1 VNSRRIKQGNDPDFT
16 GDGQASMAERAPFR
30 DAALNLRNP
39 VMTPRST
46 SLLPAPAAPRIERL
60 GRLPASVADALDA
73 ILVIIPVDAS
83 QAVFAGL
90 PHAEIWRQMRAGRA
104 RPSAR
109 PTAKAGGVRSINLA
123 NSRQTRLILGVLP
136 RSASAFEALS
146 LAGRMTR
153 DLGNCTPGSI
163 ALAAPAKEGTGDST
177 LEALLSA
184 TLACAFEMPTF
195 RSARK
200 PAPALRRVV
209 VVGGSLDLQR
219 IRIAA
224 QANDLA
230 RWLTALPPNKL
241 DATAYQRVLRNL
253 AHRHGLKFRWL
264 SEATLKRLG
273 AGAFLAVSQGNA
285 ERTAG
290 IAHLSYRPP
299 RHRGRIDVALV
310 GKGVLFDTGGTN
322 LKAHRGMLDM
332 HTDMSGS
339 AVALASLCALAE
351 LRAPLA
357 VDAWLAIT
365 ENRIGPTAFV
375 PQDIVTAVNGTTIQV
390 VHTDAEGRMVLADT
404 LALAGRTQ
412 PGLIVDYAT
421 LTGACVVA
429 LGERMS
435 GVFVRPAALVPVAL
449 AAGSASGERVWN
461 FPLDADYDGELE
473 SRIADVMQC
482 TPDGKADH
490 ILAAR
495 FLSRFVPEAS
505 AWIHMDLAAA
515 VRTGGLAHI
524 NTDITGFGV
533 RYTLELL
540 RGGKLPLPGGKSG
553 R

>member
-1 VNSRRIKQGNDPDFT
+1 
-16 GDGQASMAERAPFR
+16 MAERAPFR
-30 DAALNLRNP
+30 GAALNLRNP

-46 SLLPAPAAPRIERL
+46 SLLPPPAPARIERL
-60 GRLPASVADALDA
+60 GRLSASVADTLDT

-83 QAVFAGL
+83 PAVFAGL
-90 PHAEIWRQMRAGRA
+90 PHAEVWRQMRAGRA

-123 NSRQTRLILGVLP
+123 NSRQTRHVLGMLP
-136 RSASAFEALS
+136 RSASAFETLS

-153 DLGNCTPGSI
+153 DLGNFTPGSV
-163 ALAAPAKEGTGDST
+163 ALAAPAEDGAGDSA

-184 TLACAFEMPTF
+184 TLACAFEMPSF
-195 RSARK
+195 RSGRK
-200 PAPALRRVV
+200 RAPGLQRVV

-219 IRIAA
+219 TRITA

-241 DATAYQRVLRNL
+241 DATGYQRVLRNL
-253 AHRHGLKFRWL
+253 AQQHGLKFRWL

-285 ERTAG
+285 KRTAG
-290 IAHLSYRPP
+290 IAQLSYRPP
-299 RHRGRIDVALV
+299 RHRGRVDVALV

-339 AVALASLCALAE
+339 AVAVASLCALAD
-351 LRAPLA
+351 LRSPLA

-365 ENRIGPTAFV
+365 ENRGGPTAFV
-375 PQDIVTAVNGTTIQV
+375 PQDVVTAVNGTSIQV

-421 LTGACVVA
+421 LTGACVTA

-435 GVFVRPAALVPVAL
+435 GIFVRPAALVPVAL

-461 FPLDADYDGELE
+461 FPLETDYDFELE

-482 TPDGKADH
+482 TSDGKADH

-495 FLSRFVPEAS
+495 FLSRFVPEGS
-505 AWIHMDLAAA
+505 DWIHMDLAAA

-540 RGGKLPLPGGKSG
+540 RGGKLPLPGGKTA